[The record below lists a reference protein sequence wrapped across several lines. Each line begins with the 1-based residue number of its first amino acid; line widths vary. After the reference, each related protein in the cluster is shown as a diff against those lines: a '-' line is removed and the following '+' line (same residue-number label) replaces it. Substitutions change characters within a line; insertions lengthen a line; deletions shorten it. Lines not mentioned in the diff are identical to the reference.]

1 MCTKPTEKDINIYGS
16 LDEQWAVRHF
26 LGKSQEEAEMLF
38 RENFLKYQEDLMW
51 MGPVAFAYYLI
62 PAMNYLKSDES
73 SDNADAVSCFSRLIE
88 FKLEWEKTTLLPV
101 MSEICQ
107 TIEIIT
113 GDFERFCCDEFI
125 YGDVK
130 NKLLQIKVVFDS

>member
-1 MCTKPTEKDINIYGS
+1 MNRQPTEKEINIFDS

-26 LGKSQEEAEMLF
+26 LGKSQEEAEKLF
-38 RENFLKYQEDLMW
+38 CENFLYYQENLLW

-62 PAMNYLKSDES
+62 PAMNYLKSEDS
-73 SDNADAVSCFSRLIE
+73 SGNADAVSCFCRLIE

-101 MSEICQ
+101 ISEICQ
-107 TIEIIT
+107 TIAIVTSEFNR
-113 GDFERFCCDEFI
+113 FECVHEI

-130 NKLLQIKVVFDS
+130 QKLLQLKAKLES